1 MRSRSAKTALFSLA
15 SVFVLAVGSTPAAGG
30 KSSGPRTDVI
40 SPGTSTGFK
49 FVANADAYVSSTKP
63 AANYCAATRLKSE
76 ELPLLESYMH
86 FDGGPLTGQV
96 TRATL
101 WLYAVN
107 GSDVGYDVH
116 SVSASWQESSINFA
130 NAPAIAANS
139 INSAGSYK
147 SNTWTTVDVTS
158 LVSATGSANLAVTT
172 SSITSLSL
180 ASRESGGKAPVLVVE
195 TTVPDGAPPTTPAG
209 LSVTATTGSSIA
221 LSWSAATDNIGV
233 AGYGIY
239 RNGGL
244 TASTQQTTYTLSGLA
259 CGAGY
264 SVGVDAYDAAGNRS
278 PQATLMVS
286 TAACPDTTA
295 PSDPSGLTLTSA
307 AATGISLSWTPSTD
321 NVAVAGYNVFLN
333 GTKTASTAATNYTFG
348 GLACGTSYSL
358 GVQAYDAAGNHSSQT
373 SIVAATSPCADS
385 SPPLAPT
392 GLLVSAASST
402 NISLTWSPSFD
413 NVGVTGY
420 DVYLNSNK
428 IGSTPLTN
436 YTFGSLTC
444 GTSYTLGVDA
454 YDGAGNASTRTT
466 VTGATSACSGSTSPS
481 MYRFAYSNRTDQN
494 LMPQYGYNLID
505 VSTKSEAD
513 ATPPGT
519 QGQLWLYDYDNT
531 TCSWEKDDTYIRNM
545 VSSVA
550 NDPKVAGFYFS
561 NEPDPFAC
569 PNAPQQHKDRNAL
582 IKSLAPTKYTDT
594 TVSTNEMMLGAAPR
608 HGEGR
613 PAARTSSQYSRV
625 EYSGEYSGAC
635 GDG

>member
-1 MRSRSAKTALFSLA
+1 
-15 SVFVLAVGSTPAAGG
+15 
-30 KSSGPRTDVI
+30 
-40 SPGTSTGFK
+40 
-49 FVANADAYVSSTKP
+49 
-63 AANYCAATRLKSE
+63 
-76 ELPLLESYMH
+76 
-86 FDGGPLTGQV
+86 
-96 TRATL
+96 
-101 WLYAVN
+101 
-107 GSDVGYDVH
+107 
-116 SVSASWQESSINFA
+116 
-130 NAPAIAANS
+130 
-139 INSAGSYK
+139 
-147 SNTWTTVDVTS
+147 
-158 LVSATGSANLAVTT
+158 
-172 SSITSLSL
+172 
-180 ASRESGGKAPVLVVE
+180 
-195 TTVPDGAPPTTPAG
+195 
-209 LSVTATTGSSIA
+209 
-221 LSWSAATDNIGV
+221 
-233 AGYGIY
+233 
-239 RNGGL
+239 
-244 TASTQQTTYTLSGLA
+244 
-259 CGAGY
+259 
-264 SVGVDAYDAAGNRS
+264 S

-481 MYRFAYSNRTDQN
+481 MYRFAYSNRADQN

-531 TCSWEKDDTYIRNM
+531 TCCWEKDDTYIRNM

-569 PNAPQQHKDRNAL
+569 PNAPQQHKERNAL
-582 IKSLAPTKYTDT
+582 IHSLAPAKYTLIGIDANWRDHFNKYGSMWVGTADYINYNPYICYVSDT
-594 TVSTNEMMLGAAPR
+594 KSCDYAWLDHVISVAQSLRQPYFIALQAFAEGDEWRWPTPREEAQMLNR
-608 HGEGR
+608 LKN
-613 PAARTSSQYSRV
+613 PALTGLRGYLTFSWNWQNDPLSSHPGVLAEILVYNLGCLSP
-625 EYSGEYSGAC
+625 
-635 GDG
+635 